1 MKLYAFSSCPFC
13 VRVITLLGIKN
24 VPCEITYITVGD
36 FPKHLQ
42 EQLTGTTVPVLEDPA
57 NGILLQDSTDIIR
70 YLDNLHGQPLLDD
83 AQPGEAITRWLSNM
97 KPDTA
102 LLCYPRMPGLN
113 LPELA
118 TTEATA
124 RFNSMISARLGMP
137 LHQALTL
144 TGDIL
149 PRVSQQLKE
158 LSAIIDIPAY
168 LQNRRKIRFDDLCAF
183 AELRNLTMVTGLQFP
198 EPVSAYANRIAEAAG
213 IKLFS
218 NPDTP
223 IR

>member
-1 MKLYAFSSCPFC
+1 MKLYAFNSCPFC

-24 VPCEITYITVGD
+24 IPCEITYITVGD

-57 NGILLQDSTDIIR
+57 NGILLQDSTEIIR
-70 YLDNLHGQPLLDD
+70 YLDNLNGQPLLKNH
-83 AQPGEAITRWLSNM
+83 QPGEAMTHWLSNM
-97 KPDTA
+97 KPSTA

-118 TTEATA
+118 TMQAKA
-124 RFNSMISARLGMP
+124 HFNNMISNRLGMP
-137 LHQALTL
+137 LPEALTL
-144 TGDIL
+144 TEKIL

-168 LQNRRKIRFDDLCAF
+168 LQNCRPVSVDDLCAF
-183 AELRNLTMVTGLQFP
+183 AELRNLTMVETLSFP
-198 EPVSAYANRIAEAAG
+198 ESVSAYLHKIAEVAG
-213 IKLFS
+213 IHLFS
-218 NPDTP
+218 DDRPSG
-223 IR
+223 